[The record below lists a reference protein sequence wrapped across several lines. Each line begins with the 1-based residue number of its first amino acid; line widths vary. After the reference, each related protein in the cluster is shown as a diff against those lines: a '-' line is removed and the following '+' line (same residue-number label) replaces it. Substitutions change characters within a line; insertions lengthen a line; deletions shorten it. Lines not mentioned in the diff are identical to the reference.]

1 MAGPCLSILTL
12 QGSFVHEV
20 TTMEHLAEYH
30 QIQSQNTKRV
40 HQ

>member
-20 TTMEHLAEYH
+20 ATMEHLTEYQ
-30 QIQSQNTKRV
+30 QIQDQNTKGV